1 MSSARC
7 LCRANTSPASRYHP
21 FQLRACEWR
30 EVQNSECA
38 GIFPSSRG
46 LDTSDSG
53 WMLKEPHVSILA
65 KNLKLYLEE
74 GLSS

>member
-7 LCRANTSPASRYHP
+7 LCCANTSPASRHHL
-21 FQLRACEWR
+21 FQLGACEWW
-30 EVQNSECA
+30 EVQYSKCV
-38 GIFPSSRG
+38 GIFPNSG
-46 LDTSDSG
+46 ELDTSDFG

-65 KNLKLYLEE
+65 RKLKLYLEE